1 MNADSKPFFTLRR
14 TEDGD
19 LAIKTSVLGVV
30 SGIIFIIGTVG
41 GSGYFR
47 EGKYTDDMAASD
59 LRELEVRISKEVRK
73 LLREQYLQKDE
84 YREKH
89 ADMKAVVNNIME
101 DDEKI
106 ILDIRQLYS
115 LIAKLPPQDLQNKV
129 SSNESRITHIESE
142 HDWIID
148 QIRLFYTPK
157 LHGKSDATLLSHE

>member
-19 LAIKTSVLGVV
+19 LAIKTSVLGIV
-30 SGIIFIIGTVG
+30 SGIIFIVGTVG

-47 EGKYTDDMAASD
+47 EGKYTDAMAASD
-59 LRELEVRISKEVRK
+59 LNALEVKLSKHFREI
-73 LLREQYLQKDE
+73 LREQYLLKDE

-89 ADMKAVVNNIME
+89 ADMRAVVRGIME
-101 DDEKI
+101 NDEKI

-129 SSNESRITHIESE
+129 SSNEARITHIEQE
-142 HDWIID
+142 HDWMVE
-148 QIRLFYTPK
+148 QIRNLYTPK
-157 LHGKSDATLLSHE
+157 P